1 MLDLTKGDTWSK
13 RILLPEMGSAARHQA
28 RPTSLAMVRKGR
40 GSRSRTGSTSR
51 KRDTTTQ
58 YLKNCVSID
67 NSTELKVLT

>member
-40 GSRSRTGSTSR
+40 GSRSSRGSTSR

-67 NSTELKVLT
+67 NSPE